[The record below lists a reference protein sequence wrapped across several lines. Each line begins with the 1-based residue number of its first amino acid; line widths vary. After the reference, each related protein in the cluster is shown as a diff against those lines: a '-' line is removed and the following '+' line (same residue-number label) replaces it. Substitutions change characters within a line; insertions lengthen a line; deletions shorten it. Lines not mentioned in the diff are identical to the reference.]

1 MAFKKS
7 RRDFI
12 VKSTVAAAGFF
23 IVPRHVLGGPGFTA
37 PSDQLAI
44 AAIGS
49 GGKGGS
55 DLKNAFN
62 GGKNRIVALCDV
74 DPERAT
80 QAIKDHSKASF
91 YYDYRV
97 CLTMNWT
104 LMQSPL
110 APQIIRTP

>member
-1 MAFKKS
+1 MKN
-7 RRDFI
+7 
-12 VKSTVAAAGFF
+12 TVAVAGFF
-23 IVPRHVLGGPGFTA
+23 IVPRQVLGGPGFTA

-44 AAIGS
+44 TAIGS
-49 GGKGGS
+49 GGKRGS

-97 CLTMNWT
+97 MLDKELDIDAVTIG
-104 LMQSPL
+104 
-110 APQIIRTP
+110 PQIIRTP

>member
-12 VKSTVAAAGFF
+12 VKSTVAGAGFF

-55 DLKNAFN
+55 ELSLFAMWILREPPKRS
-62 GGKNRIVALCDV
+62 RITARH
-74 DPERAT
+74 PS
-80 QAIKDHSKASF
+80 I
-91 YYDYRV
+91 
-97 CLTMNWT
+97 M
-104 LMQSPL
+104 
-110 APQIIRTP
+110 IIE

>member
-1 MAFKKS
+1 MRINMAFKKS

-97 CLTMNWT
+97 
-104 LMQSPL
+104 
-110 APQIIRTP
+110 A